1 MAGNTWANVVTRA
14 SITRTSSTNGA
25 IVYATLALILL
36 IVPPLRAQQP
46 SPDPGPIPPPSQP
59 APNSPNAPTAPVAPA
74 NPPAGASP
82 SSHMM
87 RTWRRLTYTCNGDVK
102 VVVNLHA
109 KQARVLYKGHTYNLQ
124 QADES
129 EGEKYTDGAVVW
141 RNKDEVGSLER
152 SSKSGGNKS
161 LAAGCRLQSAGTA
174 SPTPAPSHP

>member
-1 MAGNTWANVVTRA
+1 MISNIWAAPVARASVTRM
-14 SITRTSSTNGA
+14 S
-25 IVYATLALILL
+25 IVYGAFALILL
-36 IVPPLRAQQP
+36 IAQSVRAQQP

-59 APNSPNAPTAPVAPA
+59 APNSPSAPTAPVAPA

-82 SSHMM
+82 SAHMM
-87 RTWRRLTYTCNGDVK
+87 RTWRRLTYTCNGDAK

-109 KQARVLYKGHTYNLQ
+109 KQARVVYKGHTYNLQ

-141 RNKDEVGSLER
+141 RIKDEVGNLDR

-161 LAAGCRLQSAGTA
+161 LAAGCHLQSAGTA
-174 SPTPAPSHP
+174 LTTPAPTHP

>member
-1 MAGNTWANVVTRA
+1 MASKAWANAVKRA
-14 SITRTSSTNGA
+14 SVAYGI

-36 IVPPLRAQQP
+36 IAPSLRAQQP

-59 APNSPNAPTAPVAPA
+59 APNSPTAPTAPVAPA
-74 NPPAGASP
+74 NSGASASP
-82 SSHMM
+82 SAHMM
-87 RTWRRLTYTCNGDVK
+87 RTWRRLTYTCDGEAK

-109 KQARVLYKGHTYNLQ
+109 KQARVVFKGHTYNLQ

-129 EGEKYTDGAVVW
+129 DGQKYTDGAVVW

-161 LAAGCRLQSAGTA
+161 LAAGCHLQSTGTA
-174 SPTPAPSHP
+174 PPTPPPSRR

>member
-1 MAGNTWANVVTRA
+1 MASNIWATPV
-14 SITRTSSTNGA
+14 TRTSIT
-25 IVYATLALILL
+25 YATLALILL
-36 IVPPLRAQQP
+36 IAPPLRAQQP

-59 APNSPNAPTAPVAPA
+59 APNSPNAPSAPIAPA

-87 RTWRRLTYTCNGDVK
+87 RTWRRLTYTCNGEVK

-109 KQARVLYKGHTYNLQ
+109 KQARVVFKGHTYNLQ

-129 EGEKYTDGAVVW
+129 AGEKYTDGAVVW

-161 LAAGCRLQSAGTA
+161 LAAGCHLQSAGTA
-174 SPTPAPSHP
+174 PPAPPPAHR